1 LRREH
6 QEVGYLIDNIEVADA
21 DVKAAIVSIKLDDGP
36 GGLRTNFE
44 HAVALLV
51 PVDPSNKKRGT
62 KRAGAEAEI
71 SATGVKQSFGP
82 NTVVEICYYK
92 KEEYN
97 KLSKEEQDELRE
109 LRKKRKPNPF
119 KRTNNSS
126 NANNAQFRAS
136 VVIRMALLRLQ
147 LLLQAPLE
155 LTRR

>member
-1 LRREH
+1 
-6 QEVGYLIDNIEVADA
+6 LIDNIEVVDA

-82 NTVVEICYYK
+82 NTVMEICYYK
-92 KEEYN
+92 NEECN

-109 LRKKRKPNPF
+109 LRKKRKLNPS